1 MVKTAMEAHD
11 EDDHDDDPEE
21 DDHDDHHEEDERMPN
36 GVGFEM
42 FVHLVMF
49 APTFNMR
56 DLVHY
61 WVHAAGHHYGH
72 THIFMTKGYKDADY
86 RYERHFYNV
95 FLSLDQTHDGVLDPV
110 DLILAF
116 HEMESSQLGNIPID
130 QQSQAEMMLF
140 KGVEN
145 VPYQLTFDTWRN
157 MIDKIRDQ
165 VAAAEIAK
173 YWRRVFKFYI
183 EEGEM
188 TGYHKRHV
196 DMGVKR
202 LVSNHEML
210 KNLGEVKEITEC
222 APFKF
227 LGVEEAMVE
236 VIEGLKYKLQIK
248 IETHRGYKCNEE
260 IVEKVCENVV
270 VFKPLPNVCK
280 GIKCLQLKK
289 PEYIKCREV
298 SAISGSLE
306 NCIDECL
313 YKSCQID
320 RDLKNGCEKMHT
332 CAHGSQ
338 MRHLGLGKSECMQKC
353 DRNSESGC
361 HPEVVPYPKVVNWI
375 PWKFDLCQDCQ
386 RKNWCTELPV
396 KDECELGCQFY
407 TNVPSVTNPE
417 SVKEVVDANEL
428 FACSLYN
435 SLRKKSENK
444 NMLVSPYSA
453 SKVMAMVYMGA
464 RGETAEQIKKGMHF
478 PEKNV
483 LGEGFKDLCRILKVN
498 DAFVLETAVMLFL
511 QDGLDLQDQFKK
523 SIRENFY
530 AEVTQ
535 LDFAADSAAARTEI
549 NNWVKEETMDKI
561 EDLIP
566 QNFLSEVTKMVLVNA
581 MYFKGDW
588 VHQFAEKD
596 TKKRS
601 FYVEE
606 DKSVEVDMMHN
617 DRSKFKMY
625 ECEELQAK
633 TIELPYK
640 GDRVSM
646 YIVLPN
652 DKDGLNEVEEGLC
665 RGEKLK
671 EVCSYTDAAI
681 EKRISLYL
689 PKFKVE
695 KTIEMS
701 ERLMDLEMR
710 HMFRQGK
717 ADFSGINGKND
728 LYVMDVIQ
736 KTFIDVNEYGS
747 EAAAASGVG
756 MGVTSISSGNLPE
769 FKCDRPFLFFLYDK
783 VTDMM
788 LFKGRVVDP
797 TL

>member
-1 MVKTAMEAHD
+1 M
-11 EDDHDDDPEE
+11 
-21 DDHDDHHEEDERMPN
+21 
-36 GVGFEM
+36 
-42 FVHLVMF
+42 
-49 APTFNMR
+49 
-56 DLVHY
+56 
-61 WVHAAGHHYGH
+61 GHG
-72 THIFMTKGYKDADY
+72 
-86 RYERHFYNV
+86 
-95 FLSLDQTHDGVLDPV
+95 GVLDPV

-116 HEMESSQLGNIPID
+116 HEMESTQLGGNRPTD
-130 QQSQAEMMLF
+130 PQSKAEMMLF
-140 KGVEN
+140 QGLEN

-165 VAAAEIAK
+165 VAAADLAK

-183 EEGEM
+183 EQGEM
-188 TGYHKRHV
+188 TGYHKRPV
-196 DMGVKR
+196 DYGVRKA
-202 LVSNHEML
+202 VNNNNI
-210 KNLGEVKEITEC
+210 KKKLGELKEVTEC

-227 LGVEEAMVE
+227 LDVEEAMVE
-236 VIEGLKYKLQIK
+236 VAEGLNYKLKIK

-260 IVEKVCENVV
+260 IVEKVCENII

-280 GIKCLQLKK
+280 DKGINCLKLQK
-289 PEYIKCREV
+289 PEDIKCREV
-298 SAISGSLE
+298 SAISGSLN
-306 NCIDECL
+306 NCIDECQD
-313 YKSCQID
+313 KSCQKD

-332 CAHGSQ
+332 CAHGCQ
-338 MRHLGLGKSECMQKC
+338 MRHMGLGKSECMQKC
-353 DRNSESGC
+353 DRNPASDGC

-386 RKNWCTELPV
+386 RKNVKNCKTEFPV
-396 KDECELGCQFY
+396 KEECEQGCQFY

-417 SVKEVVDANEL
+417 SMKEVVDANEL
-428 FACSLYN
+428 FACSLYD
-435 SLRKKSENK
+435 SLRMRSENNNK
-444 NMLVSPYSA
+444 NLLVSPYSA
-453 SKVMAMVYMGA
+453 SKVMAMVYIGA
-464 RGETAEQIKKGMHF
+464 RGETADQIKKGMNF

-483 LGEGFKDLCRILKVN
+483 LGEGFKDLCRVLKGN
-498 DAFVLETAVMLFL
+498 DDFVLETADMLFM
-511 QDGLDLQDQFKK
+511 QDGFDLQDQFKK

-535 LDFAADSAAARTEI
+535 LDFAADSAAARAEI
-549 NNWVKEETMDKI
+549 NNWVKMETMDKI

-566 QNFLSEVTKMVLVNA
+566 QDFLSQFTKMVLVNA

-596 TKKRS
+596 TKKHS
-601 FYVEE
+601 FYVNE
-606 DKSVEVDMMHN
+606 DKPVVEVDMMHN

-625 ECEELQAK
+625 ECKELQAK

-646 YIVLPN
+646 YVVLPN

-671 EVCSYTDAAI
+671 EICSYTDKAE
-681 EKRISLYL
+681 EKKLSLRL

-695 KTIEMS
+695 KTIEMV

-710 HMFRQGK
+710 NMFRQGK

-756 MGVTSISSGNLPE
+756 MGVTSVSSGNLPE

-783 VTDMM
+783 ITDMM